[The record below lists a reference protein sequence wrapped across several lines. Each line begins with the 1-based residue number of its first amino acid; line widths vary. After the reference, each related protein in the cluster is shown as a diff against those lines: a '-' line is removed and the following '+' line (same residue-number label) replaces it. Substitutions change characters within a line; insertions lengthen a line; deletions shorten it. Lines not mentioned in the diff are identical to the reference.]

1 MDKSSTSFPLIS
13 RQTGFEESD
22 RSLFSKSSGG
32 ASRKKSLSVSGLRI
46 AHWARRILSVT
57 RILSKMG
64 PPKLI
69 LVGWASW
76 TPFASVTMWSETRQR
91 HGSFERDSRHSI
103 GHLHIVEN
111 VIHGRNHKGR
121 RVQVEKLPYLVQV
134 MLARGKVMPKMASMR
149 GDFPALCAPTTAMV
163 GMSRSG

>member
-1 MDKSSTSFPLIS
+1 MDRSSTSFPLIS
-13 RQTGFEESD
+13 RQTGFEEND

-32 ASRKKSLSVSGLRI
+32 ASKKKSLSVSGLRI

-64 PPKLI
+64 SPKSI
-69 LVGWASW
+69 LVGWVSR

-91 HGSFERDSRHSI
+91 HGSFERDSRHSV

-111 VIHGRNHKGR
+111 VIQGLAAEEIAKRFKLKCRLTSYRCRSREEKRCQKWR
-121 RVQVEKLPYLVQV
+121 R
-134 MLARGKVMPKMASMR
+134 
-149 GDFPALCAPTTAMV
+149 
-163 GMSRSG
+163 